1 MPDPFMDFDSRDREA
16 IRAWGQSLEHDVSV
30 VLLTSIDARSLQ
42 LGRFCEYLTSLV
54 PRCHF
59 DRKNA
64 SESAPPCITVGTRQW
79 VYAVPTGG
87 ELEPFL
93 AMLAEGTLERPE
105 QALAPAEPKYRLRIY
120 VAPTCPHCP
129 RVLGTLVSHLA
140 ACPEFSLEVVDATLF
155 GDLADQDRIS
165 SVPTLILNRRLRMI
179 GALEP
184 RDVREFVGP
193 VGKYSSR
200 LFSRLLEAGNLDS
213 LAHALHEDCEAPP
226 ALADLLSDSTF
237 SVRLA
242 AMTLVEKLA
251 DMDHRLA
258 ERLAEPLWERFGS
271 SIDSIRGDL
280 LYMIGRVGTLHDVPR
295 LQEIVGSAAVDDVL
309 DAAQEAI
316 EGLTR
321 TE

>member
-1 MPDPFMDFDSRDREA
+1 M
-16 IRAWGQSLEHDVSV
+16 
-30 VLLTSIDARSLQ
+30 
-42 LGRFCEYLTSLV
+42 
-54 PRCHF
+54 
-59 DRKNA
+59 
-64 SESAPPCITVGTRQW
+64 
-79 VYAVPTGG
+79 
-87 ELEPFL
+87 
-93 AMLAEGTLERPE
+93 
-105 QALAPAEPKYRLRIY
+105 
-120 VAPTCPHCP
+120 
-129 RVLGTLVSHLA
+129 
-140 ACPEFSLEVVDATLF
+140 
-155 GDLADQDRIS
+155 
-165 SVPTLILNRRLRMI
+165 
-179 GALEP
+179 
-184 RDVREFVGP
+184 
-193 VGKYSSR
+193 GKYSSR